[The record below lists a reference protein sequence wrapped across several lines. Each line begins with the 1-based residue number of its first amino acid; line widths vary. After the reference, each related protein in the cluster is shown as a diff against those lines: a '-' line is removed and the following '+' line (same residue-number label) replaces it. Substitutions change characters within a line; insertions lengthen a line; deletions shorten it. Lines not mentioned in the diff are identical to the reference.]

1 MKPVSKEQKMQNN
14 CDRQKRYRESHD
26 KISTFFEKGT
36 LERIQALGFTGNAF
50 IKEATM
56 EKLERLEKENC
67 K

>member
-1 MKPVSKEQKMQNN
+1 MAEKKKDPTNN
-14 CDRQKRYRESHD
+14 DRQKRYAETHD
-26 KISTFFEKGT
+26 RVPVWLDKGT
-36 LERIQALGFTGNAF
+36 LDRIKALGYSGNAF